1 MINDG
6 DTTRRMMITA
16 LGRYH
21 IVKRI
26 GRGGMGDVWLGE
38 DPRLHR
44 QVAIKTLPIRNQGD
58 REYSLRFER
67 EAQAAAA
74 LNHPHIIPIHDY
86 GEQPLSNGEIITY
99 IVMPYISGGSLA
111 DRIVQYATNQAKM
124 PEQEAIT
131 YLSQAADA
139 IDYAHTQG
147 IIHRDIKPAN
157 MLLRN
162 DNWLLLAD
170 FGIARI
176 LSNAEQLT
184 QGGLGFGTAE
194 YMAPEQAQGRAE
206 TASDNYSLAVIAYQF
221 FTGRLPFKADT
232 SYAVT
237 IQHMT
242 MPPPSPRQFNP
253 SISPALEQALL
264 RGLAKQPADRP
275 PSARAFVSELQS
287 SLASAPY
294 EATYVPTTPELP
306 RTSDAH
312 SSGRNSDSAGKLDV
326 GKEQEQSSAISRR
339 RLLIG
344 GSAALVVVGGGLGT
358 WALVNTL
365 HPGPGP
371 SPVQHAT
378 PRPSPTLDPMAP
390 TIVLTR
396 AHIQPANA
404 LVWSPRA
411 NVFVSVAD
419 RDNLLLWDIQQLQE
433 AMSSSNP
440 KLTFNAQQGISGGSQ
455 MQLAWSPDG
464 SRLAVANTGKTS
476 LTDTHNN
483 QTIDIY
489 TGDLSQNIT
498 TLTVPNVLFFQGLG
512 WVQGKMIAAVCR
524 TSDPNDTNHYQ
535 LWAADTTKLQ
545 QKLTPTLLTGS
556 LGGDLGDAH
565 PPLLAVAPDGST
577 VAIALYDGVAVGH
590 VGLVGGTPTWQP
602 LTANLQFDKSYY
614 EAYGVTWAPIG
625 KVVGSFYNVNGSN
638 LYFWNWPKSK
648 SPVQILQANAEITT
662 MAWCPAPA
670 NAQTYLIAAGTKDGN
685 VIIWNYLKNTQPAG
699 TLNSGGLNAEVLA
712 LAWSADGQWLA
723 ASYKDNDS
731 TILIWKIPGR
741 GF

>member
-1 MINDG
+1 
-6 DTTRRMMITA
+6 
-16 LGRYH
+16 
-21 IVKRI
+21 
-26 GRGGMGDVWLGE
+26 MGDVWLAE

-44 QVAIKTLPIRNQGD
+44 QVAVKTLPIRNQGD
-58 REYSLRFER
+58 REFSLRFER

-111 DRIVQYATNQAKM
+111 DRIVQYATNQTKM
-124 PEQEAIT
+124 PEQEAIA
-131 YLSQAADA
+131 YLSQVADA

-176 LSNAEQLT
+176 LSSAEQLT

-206 TASDNYSLAVIAYQF
+206 AASDNYSLAVIAYQF

-232 SYAVT
+232 SYAIT

-253 SISPALEQALL
+253 SLSPALEQALL

-275 PSARAFVSELQS
+275 PSARAFVAELQRC
-287 SLASAPY
+287 LASAPY
-294 EATYVPTTPELP
+294 EATYVSTTPELP
-306 RTSDAH
+306 RTSGAYSSERSTDA
-312 SSGRNSDSAGKLDV
+312 SRIMDSGKMHDKTA
-326 GKEQEQSSAISRR
+326 AISRR

-344 GSAALVVVGGGLGT
+344 GSAALVVVGGGLGA

-365 HPGPGP
+365 HPSPVP

-378 PRPSPTLDPMAP
+378 PQPSPTLDPMAP
-390 TIVLTR
+390 TIVLSR
-396 AHIQPANA
+396 AHIKPANA
-404 LVWSPRA
+404 LAWSPKA

-419 RDNLLLWDIQQLQE
+419 SDNLLLWDMQQLQQ

-440 KLTFNAQQGISGGSQ
+440 KLTFNAQQSISGGSE

-476 LTDTHNN
+476 LADTFNN

-489 TGDLSQNIT
+489 TGDLGQNIT
-498 TLTVPNVLFFQGLG
+498 TLTATNTLFFQGLG
-512 WVQGKMIAAVCR
+512 WVQGKMLAAVSR
-524 TSDPNDTNHYQ
+524 TSAPNDTNHYQ
-535 LWAADTTKLQ
+535 LWAADTTKLR
-545 QKLTPTLLTGS
+545 QKLTPTLLTGD

-602 LTANLQFDKSYY
+602 LTADLQFDKPNY

-625 KVVGSFYNVNGSN
+625 KVVGSFYNVNGSS

-670 NAQTYLIAAGTKDGN
+670 NAQTYLVAAGTKDGN